1 MNFCIAGYLRIKSSP
16 NNAIWF
22 IKTHFL
28 EAIKYFRL
36 SIGAIV
42 LFNSKFLPLRALKT
56 LRVLKNFSY
65 RQAPPLSPA
74 PTVLY
79 TIFHEK
85 GTPFVYLLL
94 TNGTPFKYLV

>member
-22 IKTHFL
+22 IKTNFL

-42 LFNSKFLPLRALKT
+42 LRSFYPCGLSKLKKLRGCQRGA
-56 LRVLKNFSY
+56 Y
-65 RQAPPLSPA
+65 
-74 PTVLY
+74 
-79 TIFHEK
+79 I
-85 GTPFVYLLL
+85 
-94 TNGTPFKYLV
+94 LV

>member
-22 IKTHFL
+22 IKTNCL

-42 LFNSKFLPLRALKT
+42 LFEVFT
-56 LRVLKNFSY
+56 LAGSQN
-65 RQAPPLSPA
+65 
-74 PTVLY
+74 
-79 TIFHEK
+79 
-85 GTPFVYLLL
+85 
-94 TNGTPFKYLV
+94 